1 MNVRLGLAQ
10 INTTVGDLEGN
21 SKKILESL
29 ERARA
34 EEVDIIAFPELALTG
49 YPPEDLVF
57 RKDFLQK
64 TREALD
70 QIITRTRDLVAIV
83 GFVEESQGR
92 THNAAAVICD
102 GQIVGIYRKHCLPNY
117 GVFDE
122 RRYFQRGE
130 SFPIFTDGHLSFGVT
145 ICEDLW
151 CDGPI
156 TAQARAGAQLII
168 NISASPYEMQKGYQ
182 REALLATR
190 TVQENVA
197 IALCN
202 LVGGQDELIFDGQS
216 LVYDR
221 AGKMLARAKAF
232 EEDLLIVDLSLPKA
246 AQATPSDSVIA
257 LPRAVGHYPA
267 TKKVPRIEPALP
279 EAEEIY
285 RALVLA
291 TRDYVRKNGFER
303 VIIGLSGGIDSSL
316 VACIAADAL
325 GPKNVLGVFLPSR
338 FTSHQSREDATQLAQ
353 NLNIE
358 LLTLDIDQLY
368 EQTLTA
374 LAPAFSGAEPDSTEE
389 NIQARL
395 RAVFWMALANKLRA
409 LVLTAGNKSELAVGY
424 ATLYGDMAGGFAVLK
439 DVTKTRVYQLAR
451 WRNAQS
457 EAIPKRIFERAPTA
471 ELRPNQTD
479 EADLPAPYRDLDRV
493 IEAYIERNQDPHE
506 IAKALQLKESLVHEI
521 IARIHQNEYKRR
533 QAPVGPKI
541 TKRAFGRD
549 WRQPITNGF
558 CPSPLDN
565 TPCPRYSLR
574 AGERKNG
581 DSHRAP

>member
-10 INTTVGDLEGN
+10 INATVGDLEGN
-21 SKKILESL
+21 SQKVLESL

-34 EEVDIIAFPELALTG
+34 ESVDIIAFPELTLTG

-57 RKDFLQK
+57 RRDFLQA
-64 TREALD
+64 TRSALERVIP
-70 QIITRTRDLVAIV
+70 QARDVVAIV
-83 GFVEESQGR
+83 GFIEEGSAR
-92 THNAAAVICD
+92 IYNSAAVICD
-102 GQIVGIYRKHCLPNY
+102 GKLIGVYRKRCLPNY

-122 RRYFQRGE
+122 QRYFHPGE
-130 SFPIFTDGHLSFGVT
+130 SLPIFSDGHLSFGVT

-168 NISASPYEMQKGYQ
+168 NISASPYEIQKGYQ
-182 REALLATR
+182 REALLVAHTTR
-190 TVQENVA
+190 ENVA
-197 IALCN
+197 VALCN

-221 AGKMLARAKAF
+221 AGKMRARAPAF
-232 EEDLLIVDLSLPKA
+232 EEDFLVVDLSLPQVT
-246 AQATPSDSVIA
+246 QATSSSAAVIA

-267 TKKVPRIEPALP
+267 RKKIPRIEPALP

-291 TRDYVRKNGFER
+291 TRDYVRKNGFAKA
-303 VIIGLSGGIDSSL
+303 IIGLSGGIDSAL
-316 VACIAADAL
+316 VACIATDAL
-325 GPKNVLGVFLPSR
+325 GPQNVLGVFLPSR
-338 FTSHQSREDATQLAQ
+338 FTSQESREDVTWLAH

-358 LLTLDIDQLY
+358 LLTLDIDRLY
-368 EQTLTA
+368 EHTLGT
-374 LAPAFSGAEPDSTEE
+374 LASVFARTGPDSTEE

-395 RAVFWMALANKLRA
+395 RAVLWMALANKFGA

-424 ATLYGDMAGGFAVLK
+424 ATLYGDMAGGFSVLK

-457 EAIPKRIFERAPTA
+457 EAIPKRIFEKAPTA

-493 IEAYIERNQDPHE
+493 IEAYTERNQDPRE
-506 IAKALQLKESLVHEI
+506 IAQALQLPQSVVHEI
-521 IARIHQNEYKRR
+521 IARIHKNEYKRR

-558 CPSPLDN
+558 RPSP
-565 TPCPRYSLR
+565 S
-574 AGERKNG
+574 
-581 DSHRAP
+581 

>member
-21 SKKILESL
+21 RVKILEYL

-34 EEVDIIAFPELALTG
+34 EGVNIIAFPELTLTG

-64 TREALD
+64 TRDALD
-70 QIITRTRDLVAIV
+70 QVITCVRDLVAIV
-83 GFVEESQGR
+83 GVVEEFEGR

-102 GQIVGIYRKHCLPNY
+102 GQIVGVYRKHCLPNY
-117 GVFDE
+117 GIFDE
-122 RRYFQRGE
+122 LRYFQPGE
-130 SFPIFTDGHLSFGVT
+130 SCPVFTDGNLCFGVT

-151 CDGPI
+151 CPDGPV

-168 NISASPYEMQKGYQ
+168 NISASPYEIQKGYQ
-182 REALLATR
+182 REALLAAR
-190 TVQENVA
+190 TVKENVA

-202 LVGGQDELIFDGQS
+202 LVGGQDELVFDGQS
-216 LVYDR
+216 LIYDGTGR
-221 AGKMLARAKAF
+221 MLARAKAF
-232 EEDLLIVDLSLPKA
+232 AEDFLVTDLSLPKHNRA
-246 AQATPSDSVIA
+246 THQVSIFRVLRPVGSYPLQRATPRV
-257 LPRAVGHYPA
+257 
-267 TKKVPRIEPALP
+267 EPVLP
-279 EAEEIY
+279 EAEELY
-285 RALVLA
+285 CALVLA
-291 TRDYVRKNGFER
+291 TKDYMRKNGFKKAL
-303 VIIGLSGGIDSSL
+303 IGLSGGIDSSL
-316 VACIAADAL
+316 VACIAVDAL
-325 GPKNVLGVFLPSR
+325 GPQNVQGVFLPSR
-338 FTSHQSREDATQLAQ
+338 FTSHQSREDVTQLAQ
-353 NLNIE
+353 NLHIE
-358 LLTLDIDQLY
+358 LLTFDIDQLY
-368 EQTLTA
+368 EQIVRT
-374 LAPAFSGAEPDSTEE
+374 LAPVFSRPGLDSTEE

-409 LVLTAGNKSELAVGY
+409 LVLTAGNKSELAIGY

-451 WRNAQS
+451 WRNTQS

-493 IEAYIERNQDPHE
+493 LEAYIERNQDPHE
-506 IAKALQLKESLVHEI
+506 IADALQLAESVVHEI
-521 IARIHQNEYKRR
+521 IVRIHQNEYKRR

-549 WRQPITNGF
+549 WRQPIANRF
-558 CPSPLDN
+558 LP
-565 TPCPRYSLR
+565 
-574 AGERKNG
+574 
-581 DSHRAP
+581 

>member
-21 SKKILESL
+21 RKKVLEYL

-34 EEVDIIAFPELALTG
+34 ERVDIIAFPELTLTG

-57 RKDFLQK
+57 RRDFLEA
-64 TREALD
+64 TRSTLERVIPHA
-70 QIITRTRDLVAIV
+70 RDVVAIV
-83 GFVEESQGR
+83 GFIEESSSQR
-92 THNAAAVICD
+92 YNAAAVICD
-102 GQIVGIYRKHCLPNY
+102 GKLIGVYRKHCLPNY

-122 RRYFQRGE
+122 QRYFQAGE

-151 CDGPI
+151 CSQPI

-168 NISASPYEMQKGYQ
+168 NISASPYEIQKGYQ
-182 REALLATR
+182 REALLAAHT
-190 TVQENVA
+190 TKENVA

-216 LVYDR
+216 LIYDR
-221 AGKMLARAKAF
+221 AGKMRARAKAF
-232 EEDLLIVDLSLPKA
+232 EEDFLIADLSLPRA
-246 AQATPSDSVIA
+246 AQALSSASVVA

-267 TKKVPRIEPALP
+267 HKKLSRIEPVLP
-279 EAEEIY
+279 EAEEVY

-291 TRDYVRKNGFER
+291 TKDYVRKNGFAK
-303 VIIGLSGGIDSSL
+303 VIIGLSGGIDSAL

-325 GPKNVLGVFLPSR
+325 GPQNVLGVFLPSR
-338 FTSHQSREDATQLAQ
+338 FTSQQSREDVTQLAR

-358 LLTLDIDQLY
+358 LLTLDIDLLY
-368 EQTLTA
+368 ESTLGA
-374 LAPAFSGAEPDSTEE
+374 LAPAFAQTKPDSTEE

-395 RAVFWMALANKLRA
+395 RAVLWMALSNKFGA

-424 ATLYGDMAGGFAVLK
+424 ATLYGDMAGGFSVLK

-451 WRNAQS
+451 WRNTQS
-457 EAIPKRIFERAPTA
+457 AVIPKRIFEKAPSA

-493 IEAYIERNQDPHE
+493 IEAYAERNQSPHE
-506 IAKALQLKESLVHEI
+506 IAHALQLPEGVVHEI
-521 IARIHQNEYKRR
+521 IARIHKNEYKRR

-541 TKRAFGRD
+541 TRRAFGRD

-558 CPSPLDN
+558 C
-565 TPCPRYSLR
+565 R
-574 AGERKNG
+574 AGT
-581 DSHRAP
+581 S